1 MKKFACH
8 YALLRF
14 RPFVETG
21 EFANVGIVLIAPE
34 AGFFGYRLLTHYSR
48 ITRFFHQLDR
58 QVYLRGRGL
67 FKQEIDRFAAELGRL
82 ALGDGHT
89 TPTPFLASQLFAE
102 FVRPR
107 EAMLQF
113 DDQRIALAED
123 PQAKLDALFDHYIER
138 NFVTKEYQERL
149 LENMVRKLLVG
160 RQLGAAYR
168 PEKVGNLDFT
178 VSFPFVRQHD
188 GRADRIIKPLFL
200 AQDDSTKLLTH
211 GGQWVDKVRRLRK
224 RDALPE
230 AVLFPVK
237 APARDTKPYQAFE
250 EIREDLQAAGAT
262 VVAANDEESI
272 LQFATAAGSDRAGT

>member
-1 MKKFACH
+1 MKKFACR

-21 EFANVGIVLIAPE
+21 EFANVGVVLMAPD

-58 QVYLRGRGL
+58 EVYLRGRGL
-67 FKQEIDRFAAELGRL
+67 FKQEVDRFAADLRRL
-82 ALGDGHT
+82 ALGDGHAT
-89 TPTPFLASQLFAE
+89 LDLPLAGQLFTE

-113 DDQRIALAED
+113 DDQRIALADD
-123 PQAKLDALFDHYIER
+123 PQAKLDALFDPYIER
-138 NFVTKEYQERL
+138 NFVTREYQERL
-149 LENMVRKLLVG
+149 LETMVRKLLVG

-168 PEKVGNLDFT
+168 AEKVGNPEFT
-178 VSFPFVRQHD
+178 VNFPFVHRHD
-188 GRADRIIKPLFL
+188 GRAARIIKPLYL

-250 EIREDLQAAGAT
+250 EIREDLQATGVT
-262 VVAANDEESI
+262 VVAANDEQSI
-272 LQFATAAGSDRAGT
+272 LQFAAL

>member
-1 MKKFACH
+1 MKKFVCH

-21 EFANVGIVLIAPE
+21 EFANVGVVLMAPD

-58 QVYLRGRGL
+58 GVYLRGKGL
-67 FKQEIDRFAAELGRL
+67 FKQEIDRFAADLRRL
-82 ALGDGHT
+82 AIGDGHA
-89 TPTPFLASQLFAE
+89 PLDLALAGQLFTE

-113 DDQRIALAED
+113 DDQRIALADD

-138 NFVTKEYQERL
+138 NFVTREYQERL
-149 LENMVRKLLVG
+149 LETMVRKLLVG

-168 PEKVGNLDFT
+168 AEKVGNPEFT
-178 VSFPFVRQHD
+178 VNFPFVHRHD
-188 GRADRIIKPLFL
+188 GRADRIIKPLYL

-250 EIREDLQAAGAT
+250 EIREDLQATGVT

-272 LQFATAAGSDRAGT
+272 LQFAAM

>member
-1 MKKFACH
+1 MNKFACH

-21 EFANVGIVLIAPE
+21 EFANVGVVLMAPD

-58 QVYLRGRGL
+58 EVYLRGRGL
-67 FKQEIDRFAAELGRL
+67 FKQEVDRFAADLRRL
-82 ALGDGHT
+82 ALGDGHAT
-89 TPTPFLASQLFAE
+89 LDLPLAGQLFTE

-113 DDQRIALAED
+113 DDQRIALTDD

-138 NFVTKEYQERL
+138 NFVTREYQERL
-149 LENMVRKLLVG
+149 LETMVRKLLVG

-168 PEKVGNLDFT
+168 AEKVGNPEFT
-178 VSFPFVRQHD
+178 VNFPFVHRHD
-188 GRADRIIKPLFL
+188 GRAARIIKPLYL

-250 EIREDLQAAGAT
+250 EIREDLQATGVT

-272 LQFATAAGSDRAGT
+272 LKFAAM

>member
-1 MKKFACH
+1 MKKFVCH

-21 EFANVGIVLIAPE
+21 EFANVGVVLMAPD

-58 QVYLRGRGL
+58 GVYLRGKGL
-67 FKQEIDRFAAELGRL
+67 FKQEIDRFAADLRRL
-82 ALGDGHT
+82 ALGDGHGT
-89 TPTPFLASQLFAE
+89 VNLPLAGQLFTE

-113 DDQRIALAED
+113 DDQRIALADD

-138 NFVTKEYQERL
+138 NFVTREYQERL
-149 LENMVRKLLVG
+149 LETMVRKLLVG

-168 PEKVGNLDFT
+168 AEKVGNPEFT
-178 VSFPFVRQHD
+178 VNFPFVHRHD
-188 GRADRIIKPLFL
+188 GRADRIIKPLYL

-224 RDALPE
+224 RNALPE

-237 APARDTKPYQAFE
+237 APAQDTKPYQAFE
-250 EIREDLQAAGAT
+250 EIREDLQATGVT

-272 LQFATAAGSDRAGT
+272 LQFAAT

>member
-1 MKKFACH
+1 MNKFACH

-21 EFANVGIVLIAPE
+21 EFANVGVVLMAPD

-58 QVYLRGRGL
+58 GVYLRGRGL
-67 FKQEIDRFAAELGRL
+67 FKQEVDRFAADLRRL
-82 ALGDGHT
+82 ALGDSHAT
-89 TPTPFLASQLFAE
+89 LDLPLAGQLFTE

-113 DDQRIALAED
+113 DDQRIALADD

-138 NFVTKEYQERL
+138 NFVTREYQERL
-149 LENMVRKLLVG
+149 LETMVRKLLVG

-168 PEKVGNLDFT
+168 AEKVGNPEFT
-178 VSFPFVRQHD
+178 VNFPFVHRHD
-188 GRADRIIKPLFL
+188 GRAARIIKPLYL

-250 EIREDLQAAGAT
+250 EIREDLQATGVT

-272 LQFATAAGSDRAGT
+272 LKFAAM

>member
-21 EFANVGIVLIAPE
+21 EFANVGVVLMAPD

-58 QVYLRGRGL
+58 GVYLRGRGL
-67 FKQEIDRFAAELGRL
+67 FKQEVDRFAADLRRL
-82 ALGDGHT
+82 ALGDGHAT
-89 TPTPFLASQLFAE
+89 LDLPLAGQLFAE

-113 DDQRIALAED
+113 DDQRIALADD
-123 PQAKLDALFDHYIER
+123 PQAKLDTLFDHYIER
-138 NFVTKEYQERL
+138 NFVTREYQERL
-149 LENMVRKLLVG
+149 LETMVRKLLVG

-168 PEKVGNLDFT
+168 AEKVGNPEFT
-178 VSFPFVRQHD
+178 VNFPFVHRHD
-188 GRADRIIKPLFL
+188 GRADRIIKPLYL

-250 EIREDLQAAGAT
+250 EIREDLQATGVT

-272 LQFATAAGSDRAGT
+272 LQFAAM

>member
-1 MKKFACH
+1 MNKFACH

-21 EFANVGIVLIAPE
+21 EFANVGVVLMAPD

-58 QVYLRGRGL
+58 GVYLRGRGL
-67 FKQEIDRFAAELGRL
+67 FKQEVDRFAADLRRL
-82 ALGDGHT
+82 ALGDGHA
-89 TPTPFLASQLFAE
+89 TPDLPLAGRLFTE

-113 DDQRIALAED
+113 DDQRIALADD
-123 PQAKLDALFDHYIER
+123 PQAKLDTLFDHYIER
-138 NFVTKEYQERL
+138 NFVTREYQERL
-149 LENMVRKLLVG
+149 LETMVRKLLVG

-168 PEKVGNLDFT
+168 AEKVGNPEFT
-178 VSFPFVRQHD
+178 VNFPFVHRHD
-188 GRADRIIKPLFL
+188 GRADRIIKPLYL

-250 EIREDLQAAGAT
+250 EIREDLQATGVT

-272 LQFATAAGSDRAGT
+272 LQFAAM

>member
-1 MKKFACH
+1 MKKFACR

-21 EFANVGIVLIAPE
+21 EFANVGVVLMAPD

-58 QVYLRGRGL
+58 EVYLRGRGL
-67 FKQEIDRFAAELGRL
+67 FKQEVDRFAADLRRL
-82 ALGDGHT
+82 ALGDGHAT
-89 TPTPFLASQLFAE
+89 VDLPLAGQLFTE

-113 DDQRIALAED
+113 DDQRIALADD

-138 NFVTKEYQERL
+138 NFVTREYQERL
-149 LENMVRKLLVG
+149 LETMVRKLLVG

-168 PEKVGNLDFT
+168 AEKVGNPEFT
-178 VSFPFVRQHD
+178 VNFPFVHRHD
-188 GRADRIIKPLFL
+188 GRAARIIKPLYL

-250 EIREDLQAAGAT
+250 EIREDLQATGVT

-272 LQFATAAGSDRAGT
+272 LKFAAM

>member
-21 EFANVGIVLIAPE
+21 EFANVGVVLMAPD

-58 QVYLRGRGL
+58 EVYLRGRGL
-67 FKQEIDRFAAELGRL
+67 FKQEIDRFAADLRRL
-82 ALGDGHT
+82 ALGDGHAT
-89 TPTPFLASQLFAE
+89 LDLPLAGQLFTE

-113 DDQRIALAED
+113 DDQRIALADD

-138 NFVTKEYQERL
+138 NFVTREYQERL
-149 LENMVRKLLVG
+149 LETMVRKLLVG
-160 RQLGAAYR
+160 RQLGATYR
-168 PEKVGNLDFT
+168 AEKVGNPEFT
-178 VSFPFVRQHD
+178 VNFPFVHRHD
-188 GRADRIIKPLFL
+188 GRAARIIKPLYL

-250 EIREDLQAAGAT
+250 EIREDLQATGVT

-272 LQFATAAGSDRAGT
+272 LQFAAM

>member
-21 EFANVGIVLIAPE
+21 EFANVGVVLMAPD

-58 QVYLRGRGL
+58 EVYLRGRGL
-67 FKQEIDRFAAELGRL
+67 FKQEVDRFAADLRRL
-82 ALGDGHT
+82 ALGDGHAT
-89 TPTPFLASQLFAE
+89 VDLPLAGQLFTE

-113 DDQRIALAED
+113 DDQRIALADD

-138 NFVTKEYQERL
+138 NFVTREYQERL
-149 LENMVRKLLVG
+149 LETMVRKLLVG

-168 PEKVGNLDFT
+168 AEKVGNPEFT
-178 VSFPFVRQHD
+178 VNFPFVHRHD
-188 GRADRIIKPLFL
+188 GRAARIIKPLYL

-250 EIREDLQAAGAT
+250 EIREDLQATGVT
-262 VVAANDEESI
+262 VVAANDEQSI
-272 LQFATAAGSDRAGT
+272 LQFAAL

>member
-1 MKKFACH
+1 MKKFVCH

-21 EFANVGIVLIAPE
+21 EFANVGVVLMAPD

-58 QVYLRGRGL
+58 GVYLRGKGL
-67 FKQEIDRFAAELGRL
+67 FKQEIDRFAADLRRL
-82 ALGDGHT
+82 ALGDGHGT
-89 TPTPFLASQLFAE
+89 VNLPLAGQLFTE

-113 DDQRIALAED
+113 DDQRIALADD
-123 PQAKLDALFDHYIER
+123 PQAKLDGLFDHYIER
-138 NFVTKEYQERL
+138 NFVTREYQERL
-149 LENMVRKLLVG
+149 LETMVRKLLVG

-168 PEKVGNLDFT
+168 AEKVGNPEFT
-178 VSFPFVRQHD
+178 VNFPFVHRHE
-188 GRADRIIKPLFL
+188 GRADRIIKPLYL

-224 RDALPE
+224 RDALPK

-237 APARDTKPYQAFE
+237 APAPDTKPYQAFE
-250 EIREDLQAAGAT
+250 EIREDLQATGVT

-272 LQFATAAGSDRAGT
+272 LQFAVT

>member
-1 MKKFACH
+1 MKKFACR

-21 EFANVGIVLIAPE
+21 EFANVGVVLMAPD

-58 QVYLRGRGL
+58 EVYLRGRGL
-67 FKQEIDRFAAELGRL
+67 FKQEVDRFAADLRRL
-82 ALGDGHT
+82 ALGDGHAT
-89 TPTPFLASQLFAE
+89 LDLPLAGQLFTE

-113 DDQRIALAED
+113 DDQRIALADD

-138 NFVTKEYQERL
+138 NFVTREYQERL
-149 LENMVRKLLVG
+149 LETMVRKLLVG

-168 PEKVGNLDFT
+168 AEKVGNPEFT
-178 VSFPFVRQHD
+178 VNFPFVHRHD
-188 GRADRIIKPLFL
+188 GRAARIIKPLYL

-250 EIREDLQAAGAT
+250 EIREDLQATGVT

-272 LQFATAAGSDRAGT
+272 LKFAAM

>member
-1 MKKFACH
+1 MKKFACR

-21 EFANVGIVLIAPE
+21 EFANVGVVLMAPD

-58 QVYLRGRGL
+58 EVYLRGRGL
-67 FKQEIDRFAAELGRL
+67 FKQEVDRFAADLRRL
-82 ALGDGHT
+82 ALGDGHAT
-89 TPTPFLASQLFAE
+89 VDLPLAGQLFTE

-113 DDQRIALAED
+113 DDQRIALADD

-138 NFVTKEYQERL
+138 NFVTREYQERL
-149 LENMVRKLLVG
+149 LETMVRKLLVG

-168 PEKVGNLDFT
+168 AEKVGNPEFT
-178 VSFPFVRQHD
+178 VNFPFVHRHD
-188 GRADRIIKPLFL
+188 GRAARIIKPLYL

-250 EIREDLQAAGAT
+250 EIREDLQATGVT
-262 VVAANDEESI
+262 VVAANDEQSI
-272 LQFATAAGSDRAGT
+272 LQFAAL

>member
-1 MKKFACH
+1 MKKFACR

-21 EFANVGIVLIAPE
+21 EFANVGVVLMAPD

-58 QVYLRGRGL
+58 EVYLRGRGL
-67 FKQEIDRFAAELGRL
+67 FKQEVDRFAADLRRL
-82 ALGDGHT
+82 ALGDGHAT
-89 TPTPFLASQLFAE
+89 LDLPLAGQLFTE

-113 DDQRIALAED
+113 DDQRIALADD

-138 NFVTKEYQERL
+138 NFVTREYQERL
-149 LENMVRKLLVG
+149 LETMVRKLLVG

-168 PEKVGNLDFT
+168 AEKVGNPEFT
-178 VSFPFVRQHD
+178 VNFPFVHRHD
-188 GRADRIIKPLFL
+188 GRAARIIKPLYL

-250 EIREDLQAAGAT
+250 EIREDLQATGVT
-262 VVAANDEESI
+262 VVAANDEQSI
-272 LQFATAAGSDRAGT
+272 LQFAAL

>member
-1 MKKFACH
+1 MKKFACR

-21 EFANVGIVLIAPE
+21 EFANVGVVLMAPD

-58 QVYLRGRGL
+58 EVYLRGRGL
-67 FKQEIDRFAAELGRL
+67 FKQEVDRFAADLRRL
-82 ALGDGHT
+82 ALGDGHAT
-89 TPTPFLASQLFAE
+89 LDLPLAGQLFTE

-113 DDQRIALAED
+113 DDQRIALADD

-138 NFVTKEYQERL
+138 NFVTREYQERL
-149 LENMVRKLLVG
+149 LETMVRKLLVG

-168 PEKVGNLDFT
+168 AEKVGTPEFT
-178 VSFPFVRQHD
+178 VNLPFVHRHD
-188 GRADRIIKPLFL
+188 GRAARIIKPLYL

-250 EIREDLQAAGAT
+250 EIREDLQATGVT
-262 VVAANDEESI
+262 VVAANDEQSI
-272 LQFATAAGSDRAGT
+272 LKFAAM

>member
-1 MKKFACH
+1 MKKFACR

-21 EFANVGIVLIAPE
+21 EFANVGVVLMAPD

-58 QVYLRGRGL
+58 EVYLRGRGL
-67 FKQEIDRFAAELGRL
+67 FKQEVDRFAADLRRL
-82 ALGDGHT
+82 ALGDGHAT
-89 TPTPFLASQLFAE
+89 VDLPLAGQLFTE

-113 DDQRIALAED
+113 DDQRIALADD

-138 NFVTKEYQERL
+138 NFVTREYQERL
-149 LENMVRKLLVG
+149 LETMVRKLLVG

-168 PEKVGNLDFT
+168 AEKVGTPEFT
-178 VSFPFVRQHD
+178 VNFPFVHRHD
-188 GRADRIIKPLFL
+188 GRAARIIKPLYL

-250 EIREDLQAAGAT
+250 EIREDLQATGVT

-272 LQFATAAGSDRAGT
+272 LKFAAM

>member
-1 MKKFACH
+1 MKKFVCH

-21 EFANVGIVLIAPE
+21 EFANVGVVLMAPD

-58 QVYLRGRGL
+58 GVYLRGKGL
-67 FKQEIDRFAAELGRL
+67 FKQEIDRFAADLRRL
-82 ALGDGHT
+82 ALGDGHAT
-89 TPTPFLASQLFAE
+89 VNLPLAGQLFTE

-113 DDQRIALAED
+113 DDQRIALADD
-123 PQAKLDALFDHYIER
+123 PQAKLDGLFDHYIER
-138 NFVTKEYQERL
+138 NFVTREYQERL
-149 LENMVRKLLVG
+149 LETMVRKLLVG

-168 PEKVGNLDFT
+168 AEKVGNPEFT
-178 VSFPFVRQHD
+178 VNFPFVHRHE
-188 GRADRIIKPLFL
+188 GRADRIIKPLYL

-224 RDALPE
+224 RNALPE

-237 APARDTKPYQAFE
+237 APAPDTKPYQAFE
-250 EIREDLQAAGAT
+250 EIREDLQATGVT

-272 LQFATAAGSDRAGT
+272 LQFAAT

>member
-21 EFANVGIVLIAPE
+21 EFANVGVVLMAPD

-58 QVYLRGRGL
+58 GVYLRGRGL
-67 FKQEIDRFAAELGRL
+67 FKQEIDRFAADLRRL
-82 ALGDGHT
+82 ALGDGHAT
-89 TPTPFLASQLFAE
+89 LDLPLAGQLFTE

-113 DDQRIALAED
+113 DDQRIALADD

-138 NFVTKEYQERL
+138 NFVTREYQERL
-149 LENMVRKLLVG
+149 LETMVRKLLVG

-168 PEKVGNLDFT
+168 AEKVGNLEFT
-178 VSFPFVRQHD
+178 VNFPFVHRHN
-188 GRADRIIKPLFL
+188 GRADRIIKPLYL

-250 EIREDLQAAGAT
+250 EIREDLQATGVT

-272 LQFATAAGSDRAGT
+272 LRFAAM

>member
-14 RPFVETG
+14 RPFAETG
-21 EFANVGIVLIAPE
+21 EFANVGVVLMAPD

-58 QVYLRGRGL
+58 GIYLRGRGL
-67 FKQEIDRFAAELGRL
+67 FKQEIERFAADLRRL
-82 ALGDGHT
+82 ALGDGHAT
-89 TPTPFLASQLFAE
+89 LDRPLAGQLFAE

-113 DDQRIALAED
+113 DDQRIALADD

-138 NFVTKEYQERL
+138 NFVTREYQERL
-149 LENMVRKLLVG
+149 LETMVRKLLVG

-168 PEKVGNLDFT
+168 ADKVGNQEFT
-178 VSFPFVRQHD
+178 VNFPFVHRHD
-188 GRADRIIKPLFL
+188 GRADRIIKPLYL

-250 EIREDLQAAGAT
+250 EIREDLQATGVT

-272 LQFATAAGSDRAGT
+272 LQFAAT

>member
-1 MKKFACH
+1 M
-8 YALLRF
+8 
-14 RPFVETG
+14 
-21 EFANVGIVLIAPE
+21 
-34 AGFFGYRLLTHYSR
+34 
-48 ITRFFHQLDR
+48 
-58 QVYLRGRGL
+58 YLRGRGL
-67 FKQEIDRFAAELGRL
+67 FKQEIERFAADLRRL
-82 ALGDGHT
+82 ALGDGHAT
-89 TPTPFLASQLFAE
+89 LDRPLAGQLFAE

-113 DDQRIALAED
+113 DDQRIALADD

-138 NFVTKEYQERL
+138 NFVTREYQERL
-149 LENMVRKLLVG
+149 LETMVRKLLVG

-168 PEKVGNLDFT
+168 ADKVGNQEFT
-178 VSFPFVRQHD
+178 VNFPFVHRHD
-188 GRADRIIKPLFL
+188 GRADRIIKPLYL

-250 EIREDLQAAGAT
+250 EIREDLQATGVT

-272 LQFATAAGSDRAGT
+272 LQFAAT

>member
-1 MKKFACH
+1 MKKFACR

-21 EFANVGIVLIAPE
+21 EFANVGVVLMAPD

-58 QVYLRGRGL
+58 GVYLRGRGL
-67 FKQEIDRFAAELGRL
+67 FKQEVDRFAADLRRL
-82 ALGDGHT
+82 ALGDGHAT
-89 TPTPFLASQLFAE
+89 VDLPLAGQLFTE

-113 DDQRIALAED
+113 DDQRIALADD

-138 NFVTKEYQERL
+138 NFVTREYQERL
-149 LENMVRKLLVG
+149 LETMVRKLLVG

-168 PEKVGNLDFT
+168 AEKVGNPEFT
-178 VSFPFVRQHD
+178 VNFPFVHRHD
-188 GRADRIIKPLFL
+188 GRAARIIKPLYL

-250 EIREDLQAAGAT
+250 EIREDLQATGVT
-262 VVAANDEESI
+262 VVAANDEQSI
-272 LQFATAAGSDRAGT
+272 LQFAAL

>member
-1 MKKFACH
+1 MKKFVCH

-21 EFANVGIVLIAPE
+21 EFANVGVVLMAPD

-58 QVYLRGRGL
+58 GVYLRGKGL
-67 FKQEIDRFAAELGRL
+67 FKQEIDRFAADLRRL
-82 ALGDGHT
+82 ALGDGHAT
-89 TPTPFLASQLFAE
+89 LDLPLAGQLFTE

-113 DDQRIALAED
+113 DDQRIALADD
-123 PQAKLDALFDHYIER
+123 PQAKLDGLFDHYIER
-138 NFVTKEYQERL
+138 NFVTREYQERL
-149 LENMVRKLLVG
+149 LETMVRKLLVG

-168 PEKVGNLDFT
+168 AEKVGNPEFT
-178 VSFPFVRQHD
+178 VNFPFVHRHE
-188 GRADRIIKPLFL
+188 GRADRIIKPLYL

-224 RDALPE
+224 RNALPE

-237 APARDTKPYQAFE
+237 APAPDTKPYQAFE
-250 EIREDLQAAGAT
+250 EIREDLQATGVT

-272 LQFATAAGSDRAGT
+272 LQFAAT

>member
-21 EFANVGIVLIAPE
+21 EFANVGVVLMAPD

-58 QVYLRGRGL
+58 GVYLRGRGL
-67 FKQEIDRFAAELGRL
+67 FKQEVDRFAADLRRL
-82 ALGDGHT
+82 ALGEGH
-89 TPTPFLASQLFAE
+89 PTLDLPLADQLFTE

-113 DDQRIALAED
+113 DDQRIALADD

-138 NFVTKEYQERL
+138 NFVNREYQERL
-149 LENMVRKLLVG
+149 LETMVRKLLVG

-168 PEKVGNLDFT
+168 AEKVGNPEFT
-178 VSFPFVRQHD
+178 VNFPFVHRHD
-188 GRADRIIKPLFL
+188 GRADRIIKPLYL

-250 EIREDLQAAGAT
+250 EICEDLQAIGVT

-272 LQFATAAGSDRAGT
+272 LQFAAM